1 MTVEQIMSKIIAKL
15 KQKVNIEELTLNTR
29 VPRLLSIIKYMD
41 IHDRLQGD

>member
-1 MTVEQIMSKIIAKL
+1 MTVEQTMSKIIAKL

-41 IHDRLQGD
+41 IQDRLQGD

>member
-1 MTVEQIMSKIIAKL
+1 MTIEQTMSKIIAKL

-29 VPRLLSIIKYMD
+29 VPLLLSIIKYMD